1 MVTRIFIGTGIGTP
15 SADSAD
21 SFSADSADT
30 VPIDF
35 GVSALTKLLPNKRVL
50 RISADSADTFT
61 KFFMAKKC
69 IQSGMVSQ
77 LFRFLRDRH

>member
-1 MVTRIFIGTGIGTP
+1 MVTRIFIGTGIGTD
-15 SADSAD
+15 SADGAD

-35 GVSALTKLLPNKRVL
+35 GVSALTKLLPHKPDW

-61 KFFMAKKC
+61 KFFMGEKC
-69 IQSGMVSQ
+69 AQSGLVSRF
-77 LFRFLRDRH
+77 FRFFDYGH

>member
-1 MVTRIFIGTGIGTP
+1 MRIFIGTGVGTP

-35 GVSALTKLLPNKRVL
+35 EVSALTKLLPNKPDL

-69 IQSGMVSQ
+69 AQSGMVSRLFQ
-77 LFRFLRDRH
+77 LFDDGH